1 MLRNLFLKTWR
12 DHWRGFLGWSLGL
25 VAIVGVQLAVY
36 PTIKKSAADLDAYVH
51 NFPPA
56 LQEMFRMQD
65 YSSGPGYISTELLSF
80 MIPFIFISVGAS
92 WGANSTA
99 LEEERGTSDFLLS
112 MPISRTHIVLSK
124 LSAAVLAQILLA
136 VVVGTSVIIGRRY
149 VDLVANDSY
158 IVASVLVCALLGL
171 LFLGLALFIG
181 VSTGKKTLALG
192 GTIAVALAS
201 FLFYSLAPLVD
212 TFDAIL
218 PVNPFQWTLGSDPMR
233 RGFDIWHILLTLAV
247 ASALYVASVV
257 IYERRDLAA

>member
-1 MLRNLFLKTWR
+1 MLGNLFLKTWR
-12 DHWRGFLGWSLGL
+12 DHWRGFVGWSLGL
-25 VAIVGVQLAVY
+25 VAIVSVQLAVY
-36 PTIKKSAADLDAYVH
+36 PTVRKSSADLSAYMQ

-56 LQEMFRMQD
+56 LQKIFRMQD
-65 YSSGPGYISTELLSF
+65 YASGAGYISTELLSF
-80 MIPFIFISVGAS
+80 MIPFIFVSVGAS

-136 VVVGTSVIIGRRY
+136 VVVGASVIIGRHS

-158 IVASVLVCALLGL
+158 IIASVLVCALLGL
-171 LFLGLALFIG
+171 LFLGLALLIG

-212 TFDAIL
+212 TFDSMLAA
-218 PVNPFQWTLGSDPMR
+218 NPFQWTLGSDPMH
-233 RGFDIWHILLTLAV
+233 RGFDMWHILLTLGV
-247 ASALYVASVV
+247 ACALYIASVL